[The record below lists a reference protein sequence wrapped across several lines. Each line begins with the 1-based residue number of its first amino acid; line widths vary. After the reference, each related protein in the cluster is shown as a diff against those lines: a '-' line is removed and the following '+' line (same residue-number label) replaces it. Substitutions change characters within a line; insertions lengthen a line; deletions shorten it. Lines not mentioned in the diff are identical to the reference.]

1 MYTIRNCQHFP
12 TTNTPNSDKQIHCII
27 RSSHDFRIHT
37 FHSVSRAHTLTPH
50 TVVYKLYR
58 CWMETINNKI
68 VKLMRPISTDSKTL
82 VFLLFSFILCFT
94 FHFFAISH
102 WYSWAAVLS
111 SDYKTQHFR
120 FATRFSVHCIFF
132 ARGIFVTKTPNFP
145 DRIFVWFTIDSAEC
159 APSIQSFA
167 CFFFISSLAC
177 SL

>member
-12 TTNTPNSDKQIHCII
+12 TTNTPNSDKQIHGII

-82 VFLLFSFILCFT
+82 VFFTIFIYSLLHISFFCHLPLIQ
-94 FHFFAISH
+94 
-102 WYSWAAVLS
+102 LS
-111 SDYKTQHFR
+111 CGVELGLQNTTLPIRDTIFGSLY
-120 FATRFSVHCIFF
+120 FF